1 MLPWGASSLAKGV
14 VVKNVLKLVLGFVL
28 AGGLLWWF
36 FRDVDLES
44 VAHDVGE
51 ARWGWLGAC
60 LALTL
65 LHYFLRALRWRL
77 LLRPLKRGISIQ
89 VLVEGVLAGYAV
101 SFLLPGRLGELVR
114 PAFLARRERLSMTGT
129 LATVGVDRLLD
140 GATLTVFL
148 VVFLVLAPGIAN
160 GIPLAM
166 ARNLRLGG
174 IVVGGGM
181 AALLM
186 GLSLAALYRRRLPAL
201 RLDGSWRDRALGM
214 LRSSLEALSALHG
227 VRPLAG
233 AILGSLLIWL
243 VLAAQAWTGIRAFG
257 IDLPFTSS
265 FGLIAV
271 LAVGIAIP
279 TPAGAGGFHAVGGAF
294 LIQAYGVDPSLAVAA
309 ILVLHLISVVP
320 SIILGGVV
328 LAREGISLGELAGQR
343 APDMTEAPV
352 EGQP

>member
-1 MLPWGASSLAKGV
+1 M
-14 VVKNVLKLVLGFVL
+14 KNIFKLVLGLVL
-28 AGGLLWWF
+28 AGVLLWWF

-44 VAHDVGE
+44 VAHAVGE

-65 LHYFLRALRWRL
+65 LHYLVRAWRWRL
-77 LLRPLKRGISIQ
+77 LLHPLKRGIPIRL
-89 VLVEGVLAGYAV
+89 LVEGVLAGYAV
-101 SFLLPGRLGELVR
+101 SFTLPGRLGELVR
-114 PAFLARRERLSMTGT
+114 PALVARRERLSMTGT

-148 VVFLVLAPGIAN
+148 VIFLILAPGTAN
-160 GIPLAM
+160 GIPPEVVRDM
-166 ARNLRLGG
+166 RLGG
-174 IVVGGGM
+174 FVVGGGM
-181 AALLM
+181 ATLLVV
-186 GLSLAALYRRRLPAL
+186 LSSAALYRRRLPAL

-214 LRSSLEALSALHG
+214 LRSTLEALSALHG

-243 VLAAQAWTGIRAFG
+243 VLAAQAWSGILAFG
-257 IDLPFTSS
+257 IDLPFTFA

-279 TPAGAGGFHAVGGAF
+279 TPAGAGGFHAAGGAF
-294 LIQAYGVDPSLAVAA
+294 LILVYGVNESQAVAA

-328 LAREGISLGELAGQR
+328 LAREGVSLGELVGR
-343 APDMTEAPV
+343 RTPDMNQATA